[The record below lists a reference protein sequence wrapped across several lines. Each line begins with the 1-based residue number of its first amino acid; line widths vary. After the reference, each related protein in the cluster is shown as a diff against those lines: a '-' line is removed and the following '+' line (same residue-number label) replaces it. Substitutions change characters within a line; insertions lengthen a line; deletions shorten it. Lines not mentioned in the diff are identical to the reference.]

1 MIRGG
6 TFRGKQASF
15 AMINL
20 PLMVPEIVIAVA
32 TLIFFSTMD
41 ILFLLVPLSI
51 VLALCIIV
59 ALWNAVNSG
68 QFEDIE
74 REGERIL
81 DSD

>member
-1 MIRGG
+1 
-6 TFRGKQASF
+6 
-15 AMINL
+15 
-20 PLMVPEIVIAVA
+20 
-32 TLIFFSTMD
+32 MD
-41 ILFLLVPLSI
+41 ILCLLVPLSI

-59 ALWNAVNSG
+59 ALWYAVNSG